1 MLVNELNVALKVSST
16 EPLLRSALS
25 GIRFRPSP
33 NNTASVTVANPEH
46 FYSLNEL
53 EYQVTP
59 ITLSVR
65 PRLILLVSFCSIT
78 LWPSR
83 VVIRSVC
90 LHVARGYNEKY
101 SLLARCASRP
111 TRLGCA
117 FDTCDCA
124 RNT

>member
-1 MLVNELNVALKVSST
+1 MYDEAYATQEAHMLVNELNVALKVSST

-59 ITLSVR
+59 ITLSV
-65 PRLILLVSFCSIT
+65 PPKIDPSCIFLLHHFVAQQGCDK
-78 LWPSR
+78 
-83 VVIRSVC
+83 IR
-90 LHVARGYNEKY
+90 
-101 SLLARCASRP
+101 LLACR
-111 TRLGCA
+111 TWI
-117 FDTCDCA
+117 
-124 RNT
+124 